1 MRYEDQKICHGW
13 DCISKTEDAKSMF
26 QGLRK
31 KMFQGLS
38 KKRPKK
44 MFQGLRAYFL
54 IDCNPRRCED
64 TLSTLAGKY

>member
-13 DCISKTEDAKSMF
+13 DCISKTEDAKSMFQGLREKMF

-54 IDCNPRRCED
+54 IDCN
-64 TLSTLAGKY
+64 